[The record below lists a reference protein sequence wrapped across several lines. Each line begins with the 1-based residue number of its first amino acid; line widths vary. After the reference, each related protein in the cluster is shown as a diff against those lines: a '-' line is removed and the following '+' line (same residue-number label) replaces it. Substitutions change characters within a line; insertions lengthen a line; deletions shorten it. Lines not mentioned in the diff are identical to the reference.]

1 MTIEDQRIREARL
14 KTVVSEEPINIFF
27 KLVEVT
33 KENNKLKKENKD
45 MKILL
50 VLANCKLQEVR
61 NVVN

>member
-1 MTIEDQRIREARL
+1 MTIGDQRIREARL
-14 KTVVSEEPINIFF
+14 KAEVPEEPSNIFF
-27 KLVEVT
+27 KLMEVT
-33 KENNKLKKENKD
+33 KENNKLKEENKN

>member
-1 MTIEDQRIREARL
+1 MTIGDQRIREARL
-14 KTVVSEEPINIFF
+14 KAEVPEEPINIFF
-27 KLVEVT
+27 KLMEVT
-33 KENNKLKKENKD
+33 KENNKLKEENKN